1 MNYELYP
8 SDLTDREWEY
18 IKRLIPAA
26 KSGGRKRQTDMRL
39 TINAIF
45 YINRTGCQWRYL
57 PREYPPWQTV
67 YGYFRAWRITG
78 VWERIH
84 DRLRDLAPEQEGRE
98 RQPSDDGHDAHKI
111 RQNSNCLLAKITR
124 GCYTRLVIR

>member
-1 MNYELYP
+1 MSYQLYP

-39 TINAIF
+39 TVNAIF
-45 YINRTGCQWRYL
+45 YINRTGSQWRYL

-67 YGYFRAWRITG
+67 YGYFRAWRIAG
-78 VWERIH
+78 IWEGSVAKNN
-84 DRLRDLAPEQEGRE
+84 LAAFHTSDEQAGASTSCLVRE
-98 RQPSDDGHDAHKI
+98 FLQQIPRAQLIGI
-111 RQNSNCLLAKITR
+111 ITR
-124 GCYTRLVIR
+124 IARTMGT

>member
-45 YINRTGCQWRYL
+45 YINRTGWGVAL
-57 PREYPPWQTV
+57 PSPRVP
-67 YGYFRAWRITG
+67 ALA
-78 VWERIH
+78 
-84 DRLRDLAPEQEGRE
+84 DRLRILPRLAHHWGLGADSRP
-98 RQPSDDGHDAHKI
+98 
-111 RQNSNCLLAKITR
+111 LAR
-124 GCYTRLVIR
+124 PGARAGGA